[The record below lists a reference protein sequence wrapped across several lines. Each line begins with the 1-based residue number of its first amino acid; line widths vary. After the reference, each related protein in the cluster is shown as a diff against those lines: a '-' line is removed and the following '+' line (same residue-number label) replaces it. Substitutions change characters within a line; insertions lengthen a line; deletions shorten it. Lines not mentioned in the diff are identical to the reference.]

1 MRIRNGLAVPIA
13 VSAILTCAIAAASE
27 VAPPTFWVEST
38 QLELGSVTAGKTAVA
53 TFVFH
58 NDGDRAVQILRAA
71 PS

>member
-1 MRIRNGLAVPIA
+1 MKIRNGFAVPIA
-13 VSAILTCAIAAASE
+13 VSAMLTCTTVAASE

-38 QLELGSVTAGKTAVA
+38 QLDVGSITAGKTAVA